1 LINSVLA
8 SIPIFYLSFM
18 KIPTGIR
25 KAIIRLQ
32 RNFLWGSSASGV
44 SKIPWVSWSDVCR
57 PKKDGGL
64 GVKDLKTFNLSLLAK
79 WRWRLLSEDK
89 PQWKLVL
96 EAKYGGVGR
105 FPLSIGWMHKASLW
119 WRDLVGLGAVRGVAG
134 DWLEEAFIHN
144 IGDGG
149 DTIFWHHRWCAVGP
163 LAVAFPRLYSISLQA
178 NAFIKDMGVWSS
190 GSWSW
195 NLKWRRPFF
204 SWEEDLYREFLLLLE
219 VVPISQDKPS

>member
-1 LINSVLA
+1 
-8 SIPIFYLSFM
+8 
-18 KIPTGIR
+18 
-25 KAIIRLQ
+25 
-32 RNFLWGSSASGV
+32 
-44 SKIPWVSWSDVCR
+44 
-57 PKKDGGL
+57 
-64 GVKDLKTFNLSLLAK
+64 VKDLKTFNLSLLAK

-96 EAKYGGVGR
+96 DAKYGGVGR

-204 SWEEDLYREFLLLLE
+204 LGRRTYIGSSFFYWKWFLSRKINPLRPFGM
-219 VVPISQDKPS
+219 VVEACSP